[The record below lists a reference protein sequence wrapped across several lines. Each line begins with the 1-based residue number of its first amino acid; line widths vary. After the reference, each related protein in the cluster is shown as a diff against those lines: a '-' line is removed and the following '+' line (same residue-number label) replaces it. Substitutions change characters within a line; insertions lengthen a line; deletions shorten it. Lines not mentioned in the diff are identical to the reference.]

1 MEQARILHLIR
12 TKDDLPA
19 DEKAQLYGSLLLN
32 HAQSSPVGRN
42 FSLLEQTRIRNL
54 LLRDDLSLDD
64 KAWLFK
70 LVSRDD
76 LSPAKDAWLNKLL
89 LDLNGSDE
97 QDPTARRIQG
107 EICRLALIHSLQ

>member
-1 MEQARILHLIR
+1 MVCAV
-12 TKDDLPA
+12 
-19 DEKAQLYGSLLLN
+19 GSTSRCLVL
-32 HAQSSPVGRN
+32 GG
-42 FSLLEQTRIRNL
+42 IRNL